1 MVDDLLKLN
10 HNKKVIIRM
19 SVNPE
24 EIINKVEFGT
34 SRLKERVEAINKL
47 AEADYPV
54 GILIAPVILVEN
66 WKKLYSELIKYL
78 YENLSEKV
86 KKEAFF

>member
-34 SRLKERVEAINKL
+34 SRLKERVEAINL
-47 AEADYPV
+47 S
-54 GILIAPVILVEN
+54 LIHI
-66 WKKLYSELIKYL
+66 SEPTRH
-78 YENLSEKV
+78 
-86 KKEAFF
+86 